1 MRVPQS
7 IRRVTDPLLERVPV
21 LIAGGVNRGLWWNL
35 ASAGSGYASGRRAA
49 LQMRCIASLV
59 KPGDVVWD
67 VGAHHGYVTLC
78 AARRVGRTG
87 SVHAFEP
94 SARNRRLLSR
104 HIAWNGFDNVVI
116 HPYALSSYNG
126 DATFGGTDTSKMLH
140 LGGGTERVGVRTADS
155 LVTSGVVP
163 APSFVKVDVEGAEA
177 ELLQGAGDL
186 LRKDARLVI
195 AMHSREVFQQCSA
208 ILRAA
213 GNSLVESR
221 ALSACEHADW
231 IGDPDL
237 YAAGP
242 ARTDKAREAEALRA
256 VGF

>member
-7 IRRVTDPLLERVPV
+7 IRRFTDPLFERIPV

-49 LQMRCIASLV
+49 LQMRCIASV
-59 KPGDVVWD
+59 MNPGDVVWD

-78 AARRVGRTG
+78 AARRVGASG

-94 SARNRRLLSR
+94 SARNRRLLAR
-104 HIAWNGFDNVVI
+104 HVSWNGFDNVVI
-116 HPYALSSYNG
+116 HRFALSSYNG
-126 DATFGGTDTSKMLH
+126 TATFGGTDTSKMLH
-140 LGGGTERVGVRTADS
+140 LGGGSEHVEVRTADS
-155 LVTSGVVP
+155 LVASGAIP
-163 APSFVKVDVEGAEA
+163 APTFVKVDVEGAEA
-177 ELLQGAGDL
+177 DLLQGAGDL
-186 LRKDARLVI
+186 LRRNARLVI
-195 AMHSREVFQQCSA
+195 AMHSRDVFAQCAA

-221 ALSACEHADW
+221 ALSACEGADW

-237 YAAGP
+237 YSAGP
-242 ARTDKAREAEALRA
+242 ARTDKAREADELRA

>member
-1 MRVPQS
+1 MRVPQG
-7 IRRVTDPLLERVPV
+7 IRRFTDPLLEGIPVPIV
-21 LIAGGVNRGLWWNL
+21 GGVNRGLWWNM

-49 LQMRCIASLV
+49 PQMRYMASLMRA
-59 KPGDVVWD
+59 GDVVWD

-78 AARRVGRTG
+78 AARRVGPTG

-94 SARNRRLLSR
+94 SARNRRLLGR
-104 HIAWNGFDNVVI
+104 HVAWNGFTNVVI
-116 HPYALSSYNG
+116 HPFALSSFNG

-140 LGGGTERVGVRTADS
+140 LGGGTERVEVRTADS
-155 LVTSGVVP
+155 LISAGAIP
-163 APSFVKVDVEGAEA
+163 APTFMKVDVEGAEA
-177 ELLQGAGDL
+177 ELLQGAGEL
-186 LRKDARLVI
+186 LRRNAQLVI
-195 AMHSREVFQQCSA
+195 AMHSRAVFVQCGA
-208 ILRAA
+208 ILRSA

-221 ALSACEHADW
+221 ALTACEHADW

-242 ARTDKAREAEALRA
+242 MRTDQAREADALRA